1 MKNVRDAAVIT
12 LGIIIIKL
20 IFRLI
25 PPWDQLRSLFEYGIW
40 SGIGIMLIAYIV
52 IFVIILIILIIY
64 RSRKNRSRT

>member
-52 IFVIILIILIIY
+52 IFVIVLLILIIY
-64 RSRKNRSRT
+64 RRRKRNAKA